1 MYLSSQSLRKNE
13 RHRNIHHN
21 LHEQTTTHVINTLRI
36 AFSSTETPVYSHTL
50 EDTIEYSSIQIQ
62 WMNGEYDFENG
73 KCYILNVTLKRY
85 FEFERKLGSAE

>member
-21 LHEQTTTHVINTLRI
+21 LQEQTTTHVINTLRI

-73 KCYILNVTLKRY
+73 ECNFEKILRIWKEIGFSRIGLV
-85 FEFERKLGSAE
+85 